1 MAADMTKGN
10 IPRHLT
16 TFAIPLILGN
26 VFQLTYNAVD
36 SIIVGRFVGK
46 EALAAVG
53 TSSPIMNIVIFF
65 IAGICTGTS
74 VLMSEYYG
82 AKDLDKLKGE
92 ISTSMIVGV
101 IFSLFMT
108 VLGWFLAPHIL
119 RWMNT
124 PVEVAALGTTY
135 LRIVLTGLIFT
146 FLYNIYAATL
156 RSVGDSKTPIYFL
169 TLSAVLNMFLDYAF
183 VVWWGYGVDG
193 VAYATVISQALSST
207 LCILYVNVKVPLVR
221 LKLSQLKV
229 DKKLL
234 KDTINYSWVT
244 GMQQIC
250 LYVGKVMIQGVV
262 NTLGVDSIA
271 AFNAVTRVDDFAFQP
286 QQSIGSSM
294 TTFIAQNRGAGE
306 KRRMDSG
313 LKVGLMM
320 EVVSWVV
327 IGIVAYTA
335 ARPIMHLF
343 MPDQGGGNS
352 VAELGVVYLHNM
364 ALFYFLP
371 SITNGI
377 QGYFRGMGDLK
388 ITLFST
394 LIQMISRVG
403 FAYLLIPRYGV
414 PGIAYSCMGG
424 WLCMLAFELPF
435 FFHSRR
441 KSRMA
446 LQESKNLL

>member
-1 MAADMTKGN
+1 MAADMTRGS
-10 IPRHLT
+10 ISRHLT

-26 VFQLTYNAVD
+26 IFQLTYNAVD
-36 SIIVGRFVGK
+36 SIIVGRYVGK

-82 AKDLDKLKGE
+82 AKDLDKLKRE
-92 ISTSMIVGV
+92 ISTSMVVGV
-101 IFSLFMT
+101 IFSLTMT
-108 VLGWFLAPHIL
+108 AIGWFLSPYIL

-124 PVEVAALGTTY
+124 PESVVALGTSY
-135 LRIVLTGLIFT
+135 LRIVLAGLIFT

-156 RSVGDSKTPIYFL
+156 RSVGDSQTPIYFL
-169 TLSAVLNMFLDYAF
+169 ILSAIMNMVLDYAF
-183 VVWWGYGVDG
+183 VVWFGLGIDG

-207 LCILYVNVKVPLVR
+207 LCIVYVNVRVPLVR
-221 LKLSQLKV
+221 LKLSQLRV
-229 DKKLL
+229 DGKLL

-250 LYVGKVMIQGVV
+250 LYVGKVLIQSVV

-313 LKVGLMM
+313 LKVGLIM
-320 EVVSWVV
+320 EAASWVV
-327 IGIVAYTA
+327 IAVIAYTA

-343 MPDQGGGNS
+343 MPDQGNA

-371 SITNGI
+371 SMTNGI

-394 LIQMISRVG
+394 LIQMIGRVC
-403 FAYLLIPRYGV
+403 FAYLLIPVFGV

-435 FFHSRR
+435 FIKSRR
-441 KSRMA
+441 KNRIA
-446 LQESKNLL
+446 LQES